1 MNIDSRDLE
10 RPGVAHC
17 ARRDVV
23 RYRLGGKGSL
33 VAARPP
39 RRAACQQLND
49 ELAGN
54 RDSTPD
60 KVEAPAAPVSTPG
73 VETTIPHD
81 RVA

>member
-1 MNIDSRDLE
+1 L
-10 RPGVAHC
+10 
-17 ARRDVV
+17 RRG
-23 RYRLGGKGSL
+23 RRGG
-33 VAARPP
+33 P
-39 RRAACQQLND
+39 RVEQLND

-60 KVEAPAAPVSTPG
+60 KVETPAAPVSTPG